1 MRKSEKEKFEVDR
14 SGKFSFLRQTID
26 GEFEVENNTLSYRLQ
41 KPIPGS
47 SPSRLKLKGNWSL
60 NNEHNLVLALDKEN
74 NLVSGD
80 RITLEG
86 EIIDAKANELAFCLR
101 SRDVNGQSHLSL
113 LKLSGKWQADKYN
126 RLSFLIQRE
135 RGGPDCLTFT
145 SSWEIN
151 KRNEL
156 IYSYTKS
163 YLKKKEKISRSITFK
178 GYWDIREKLRLSY
191 VLSKELDSGFEF
203 QVSAGKP
210 APRGMEYSL
219 GIGVAPQNK
228 RIKLIGSWKVNPRLG
243 LIFEMPYEEGRIR
256 ALVFGADCRLAQG
269 TDLEFKLRNNLNKDL
284 GVSLR
289 LSKSVLGDSGK
300 AFVEAVKERGNLSIF
315 AGIGIRW

>member
-1 MRKSEKEKFEVDR
+1 M
-14 SGKFSFLRQTID
+14 RQTVD
-26 GEFEVENNTLSYRLQ
+26 GEFEIENNELSYRLQ
-41 KPIPGS
+41 KPIPGT
-47 SPSRLKLKGNWSL
+47 SPSRLKLQGNWSL
-60 NNEHNLVLALDKEN
+60 DNEHNLVLTLDREN
-74 NLVSGD
+74 NMVSGD
-80 RITLEG
+80 KITLEG

-101 SRDVNGQSHLSL
+101 SKDINGQSHLSL

-135 RGGPDCLTFT
+135 RGSSNTLTFT
-145 SSWEIN
+145 GSWEIN
-151 KRNEL
+151 KKNEL
-156 IYSYTKS
+156 TYTFTKS
-163 YLKKKEKISRSITFK
+163 YLKRKYKINHSITFK

-219 GIGVAPQNK
+219 GIGVAPQDK